1 MTSITQPRAAA
12 LARPW
17 RRRLAV
23 RAGGLRPAGPLTYFT
38 LVAVLFFFAFP
49 LHWSLVVASRGNE
62 AVSAVPPA
70 IWFGGNLFRNIQR
83 VFASDSVEF
92 ALAMKNSLIVS
103 GTITFSVVLF
113 STLAGFAFAKL
124 RFRGRNALFL
134 GVVGTMMVPQQLGVI
149 PLYMLMAKF
158 GWTAK
163 ITALIVPGLV
173 TAFGVFWMRQFI
185 AQAVPTELLEA
196 GRVDGARTLGL
207 WWHVVLPAVRPAMA
221 VLGML
226 TFMNAWND
234 FFWPLIVLQPDN
246 PTVQVALSGLA
257 SGYYQDYSLVLT
269 GAVLSVLPILAVF
282 AVFGKQIIHGI
293 MEGAVKS

>member
-1 MTSITQPRAAA
+1 MTSISQPRAVAP
-12 LARPW
+12 AR
-17 RRRLAV
+17 RGRRLAV
-23 RAGGLRPAGPLTYFT
+23 CAGGLRPAGPLTYFT
-38 LVAVLFFFAFP
+38 LIAVLFFFAFP
-49 LHWSLVVASRGNE
+49 LYWSLVVASRGNE

-70 IWFGGNLFRNIQR
+70 IWFGGNLVENVRR
-83 VFASDSVEF
+83 VFASDSVAFEK
-92 ALAMKNSLIVS
+92 AMVNSLVVS
-103 GTITFSVVLF
+103 GTITFSVLLF

-134 GVVGTMMVPQQLGVI
+134 AVVGTMMVPQQLGVI

-163 ITALIVPGLV
+163 IQALIVPGLV

-196 GRVDGARTLGL
+196 GRVDGARTLAL
-207 WWHVVLPAVRPAMA
+207 YWHVVLPAVRPAMA

-226 TFMNAWND
+226 TFMNTWND

-269 GAVLSVLPILAVF
+269 GAVLSVGPILAVF
-282 AVFGKQIIHGI
+282 AVFGRQIIHGI